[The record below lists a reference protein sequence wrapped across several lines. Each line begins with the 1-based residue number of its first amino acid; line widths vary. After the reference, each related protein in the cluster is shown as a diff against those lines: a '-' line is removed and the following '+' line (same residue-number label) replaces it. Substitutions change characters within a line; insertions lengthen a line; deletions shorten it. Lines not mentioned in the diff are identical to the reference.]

1 MGLLMASDRPSCFGD
16 AFAGVLAA
24 AQANAPWAFD
34 RLYRA
39 LAPKVVGYLRLQG
52 ASDPEDLASEVFLG
66 AFSRIGAF
74 SGTEEQFRSW
84 LFTIAHRRWVDDR
97 RRQARRPRPASEAE
111 IQDAPAPGSTEHAA
125 LSRLSEERVRAL
137 CDRLVPDQR
146 DVLLLRLVG
155 GLTVPEVAETV
166 GKSPGAVAALQRRG
180 IVALRKILEREGV
193 LR

>member
-1 MGLLMASDRPSCFGD
+1 MGLLMAPTRPSCFGE
-16 AFAGVLAA
+16 AFAGLLVA

-34 RLYRA
+34 RLYQA

-52 ASDPEDLASEVFLG
+52 ASEPEDLASEVFLG
-66 AFSRIGAF
+66 AFSRIGTF

-97 RRQARRPRPASEAE
+97 RRQARRPRPAPEAE
-111 IQDAPAPGSTEHAA
+111 LQDAPAPGGTEQAA
-125 LSRLSEERVRAL
+125 LSRLSEERVRVL
-137 CDRLVPDQR
+137 CGRLVPDQR

-155 GLTVPEVAETV
+155 GLTVPEVADAL

-180 IVALRKILEREGV
+180 IVALRKVLEREGV